1 MQVLDAHLEHR
12 PDAGEAVGEGGDRLD
27 NRGELDGGG
36 RRAGRIRS
44 LAPLSSMIN
53 DVIMR
58 EIRASTTPVREDG
71 KSPNRPPGQPQK

>member
-44 LAPLSSMIN
+44 SAPLL
-53 DVIMR
+53 
-58 EIRASTTPVREDG
+58 A
-71 KSPNRPPGQPQK
+71 